1 MSVQTK
7 KRYSNKPSHN
17 TRTLTAATKR
27 GPTRRETRLSE
38 AQSYADIATANDYFG
53 IIDAA
58 AVADR
63 IVCEPRALDSYYNV
77 LFSLVLFWQTHG
89 AWPEKV
95 TIVSHAFKRARLV
108 DGHCG
113 ALGYPLDRVGFVGI
127 DPPGMADGTNEA
139 AMRGVAQAVAEW
151 EENPHGVGGTL
162 AEKRRKRNPWSVSQA
177 LFTSDQLRAQ
187 SGVKTIVVARGHD
200 GGVEEEEGEVLD
212 PSATQPWSKPISYR
226 N

>member
-1 MSVQTK
+1 MSPV
-7 KRYSNKPSHN
+7 SHLAIVCCHGIWLGGPARGFDESEWLIAGFQAGE
-17 TRTLTAATKR
+17 TPTFIEHIKAGLRILR
-27 GPTRRETRLSE
+27 GIPGSVLMFSGGPTRRETRLSE

-95 TIVSHAFKRARLV
+95 TIVSHAFKRARL
-108 DGHCG
+108 
-113 ALGYPLDRVGFVGI
+113 
-127 DPPGMADGTNEA
+127 A

-177 LFTSDQLRAQ
+177 LFASDQLRAQ
-187 SGVKTIVVARGHD
+187 SGVKTIVKKKKGKCWIR
-200 GGVEEEEGEVLD
+200 
-212 PSATQPWSKPISYR
+212 SATQPWSKPISYR